1 MNKRQLV
8 KTIARRL
15 PFTTVRQVEE
25 VLEVAT
31 ELWSDELQAG
41 GQAQIPGIGR
51 LSIEVQA
58 LRAAGA
64 IPTKGGALRR
74 VYGRFRPA
82 GELLQRLEEND
93 GC

>member
-8 KTIARRL
+8 KTIAQRL

-25 VLEVAT
+25 VLEVAAEVWSN
-31 ELWSDELQAG
+31 ELEAG
-41 GQAQIPGIGR
+41 GQAHIPGVGR
-51 LSIEVQA
+51 LSIAVQR

-64 IPTKGGALRR
+64 IQSKSGMLQR

-82 GELLQRLEEND
+82 GELLARLEERD
-93 GC
+93 G